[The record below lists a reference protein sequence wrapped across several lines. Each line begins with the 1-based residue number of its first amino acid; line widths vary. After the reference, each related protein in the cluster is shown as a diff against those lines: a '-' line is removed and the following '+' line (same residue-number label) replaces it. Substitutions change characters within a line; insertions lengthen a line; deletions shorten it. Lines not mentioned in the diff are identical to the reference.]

1 MESRSRLGGVDAAR
15 PVSGRKEEMSVRV
28 VFFDDMRGS
37 TLLKELLADQSD
49 EEAFHALRREH
60 DRLVGDVVTRDG
72 AGEVVKSTGDGMIAL
87 FERPSVAVERA
98 IEIQDRMHEHPHL
111 RVRIGLDIGEVK
123 VESVDGR
130 PVDVFGRHVDWS
142 ARAMALASDG
152 HICVTR
158 PVYDDAFS
166 WLTKK
171 RIAWKQHGS
180 YQVKRGEPPLE
191 IFEPYNA
198 NITRPLRRLRGEKM
212 VTARGKAAASPSRA
226 PAARPA
232 PAPAASPVAVMRPWE
247 MVARDGR
254 EFAAKGAGVMYWFR
268 VPLGGLA
275 YPEGFRNFLLPALEN
290 ERITKIR
297 FVLDATV
304 PPIRQFWKDLV
315 LPLIGE
321 WADRRGGL
329 PPAEQRGD
337 RGRMMIDEGGG
348 RTLSWIFVD
357 LSREFTPC
365 FKLLVQDPDSDETM
379 QSEAQI
385 FLATAARSVW
395 LADGSEQTIKV
406 PDAVL
411 RIRPGEHE
419 ALLHALNAV
428 ANQWDS
434 LFI

>member
-1 MESRSRLGGVDAAR
+1 MR
-15 PVSGRKEEMSVRV
+15 VRV

-37 TLLKELLADQSD
+37 TLLKELLAEQSD

-72 AGEVVKSTGDGMIAL
+72 AGEVVKSTGDGLIAL
-87 FERPSVAVERA
+87 FDRPSLAVERA

-111 RVRIGLDIGEVK
+111 RVRIGLDVGEVK
-123 VESVDGR
+123 VESVSGR

-142 ARAMALASDG
+142 SRAMSLGADG

-158 PVYDDAFS
+158 PVYNDAFS

-171 RIAWKQHGS
+171 RIAWKDHGS
-180 YQVKRGEPPLE
+180 YQFKRGEPALE

-198 NITRPLRRLRGEKM
+198 NITRPLRRLRGEKV
-212 VTARGKAAASPSRA
+212 VTARAGKTSVAAKR
-226 PAARPA
+226 PAAPPTAA
-232 PAPAASPVAVMRPWE
+232 PLPVAVVRPWE

-254 EFAAKGAGVMYWFR
+254 DFAANGAGVMYWFR
-268 VPLGGLA
+268 VPLGGIA
-275 YPEGFRNFLLPALEN
+275 YPEGFRNFLQPALEN

-304 PPIRQFWKDLV
+304 PPIRRFWTDLV
-315 LPLIGE
+315 LPLVAE
-321 WADRRGGL
+321 WAERRG
-329 PPAEQRGD
+329 ESHVVEERGE
-337 RGRMMIDEGGG
+337 RGRMTIAEDG
-348 RTLSWIFVD
+348 RALSWVFVD

-365 FKLLVQDPDSDETM
+365 FKLLVQDPDTDAVME
-379 QSEAQI
+379 SEAQV
-385 FLATAARSVW
+385 FLATASRTVW
-395 LADGSEQTIKV
+395 FADGTEQAIKI

-411 RIRPGEHE
+411 RIRRGEHE
-419 ALLHALNAV
+419 PLLNALNAV

>member
-1 MESRSRLGGVDAAR
+1 
-15 PVSGRKEEMSVRV
+15 VRV
-28 VFFDDMRGS
+28 VLFDDMRGS

-60 DRLVGDVVTRDG
+60 DRIVAEVIGGDG
-72 AGEVVKSTGDGMIAL
+72 AGAVIKSTGDGVLAL
-87 FERPSVAVERA
+87 FERPSLAVERA

-111 RVRIGLDIGEVK
+111 RVRIGLDVGEVK

-142 ARAMALASDG
+142 ARAMSLASDG

-158 PVYDDAFS
+158 AVYNDAFS

-171 RIAWKQHGS
+171 RIAWKEHGA

-198 NITRPLRRLRGEKM
+198 NITRPLRRLRGDKL
-212 VTARGKAAASPSRA
+212 TGARTRAAAPPRTA
-226 PAARPA
+226 AAAR
-232 PAPAASPVAVMRPWE
+232 AAIAPVAVVRPWE

-254 EFAAKGAGVMYWFR
+254 EFAANGAGAMYWFR
-268 VPLGGLA
+268 VPLGGVA
-275 YPEGFRNFLLPALEN
+275 YPEGFRNFLQPALEN

-297 FVLDATV
+297 FVLDRSL
-304 PPIRQFWKDLV
+304 PPIRRVWDDLV
-315 LPLIGE
+315 LPLVTE
-321 WADRRGGL
+321 WSAGRGDSQRR
-329 PPAEQRGD
+329 EERDD
-337 RGRMMIDEGGG
+337 RGRITLDPEGR

-365 FKLLVQDPDSDETM
+365 FKLLVQDLDSDEMMDT
-379 QSEAQI
+379 EAQI
-385 FLATAARSVW
+385 FLATATRSVW
-395 LADGSEQTIKV
+395 LADGTEEMIKV

-411 RIRPGEHE
+411 RVRRGEHE

>member
-1 MESRSRLGGVDAAR
+1 MVEGGRSFA
-15 PVSGRKEEMSVRV
+15 GREEELVVRV

-60 DRLVGDVVTRDG
+60 DRLVDEIITRDG
-72 AGEVVKSTGDGMIAL
+72 AGTVVKSTGDGLIAL
-87 FERPSVAVERA
+87 FDRPSVAVERA
-98 IEIQDRMHEHPHL
+98 IEIQDCMHEHPHL
-111 RVRIGLDIGEVK
+111 RVRIGLDLGEIK
-123 VESVDGR
+123 VESVAGR

-142 ARAMALASDG
+142 ARAMSLAADG
-152 HICVTR
+152 HVCVTR

-171 RIAWKQHGS
+171 RIAWKTHGL
-180 YQVKRGEPPLE
+180 YRVKRGETPLE

-198 NITRPLRRLRGEKM
+198 NITRPLRRLRGEK
-212 VTARGKAAASPSRA
+212 VPALRPAKARAGGAQPVGSAAPARA
-226 PAARPA
+226 PQ
-232 PAPAASPVAVMRPWE
+232 VAVVRPWE

-254 EFAAKGAGVMYWFR
+254 DFAANGAGVMYWFR
-268 VPLGGLA
+268 VPLGGVS
-275 YPEGFRNFLLPALEN
+275 YVEGFRHFLQPALEN

-297 FVLDATV
+297 FVLDASV
-304 PPIRQFWKDLV
+304 PPIRRVWTDLV
-315 LPLIGE
+315 LPLVSE
-321 WADRRGGL
+321 WAEGRNTPLAREER
-329 PPAEQRGD
+329 PE
-337 RGRMMIDEGGG
+337 RGRVTIDEAGG

-365 FKLLVQDPDSDETM
+365 FKLLVQDPDSDEVM
-379 QSEAQI
+379 DSEAQI
-385 FLATAARSVW
+385 FLSTAARSVW
-395 LADGSEQTIKV
+395 LADGTEQVIRV

-411 RIRPGEHE
+411 RIRRGENE

>member
-1 MESRSRLGGVDAAR
+1 
-15 PVSGRKEEMSVRV
+15 VRV
-28 VFFDDMRGS
+28 VFFDDMRSS

-60 DRLVGDVVTRDG
+60 DRLVGDVITRDG
-72 AGEVVKSTGDGMIAL
+72 AGEVVKSTGDGVIAL

-98 IEIQDRMHEHPHL
+98 VEIQDRMHEHPHL
-111 RVRIGLDIGEVK
+111 RVRIGLDVGEVK
-123 VESVDGR
+123 VESVAGR

-142 ARAMALASDG
+142 ARAMSLASDG

-180 YQVKRGEPPLE
+180 YQLKRGEPPLE
-191 IFEPYNA
+191 LFEPYNA

-212 VTARGKAAASPSRA
+212 AVARPKVAAAGSRA
-226 PAARPA
+226 AAAA
-232 PAPAASPVAVMRPWE
+232 PPTAAPPPVAVMRPWE

-254 EFAAKGAGVMYWFR
+254 DFAAHGAGVMYWFR
-268 VPLGGLA
+268 VPLGGVA
-275 YPEGFRNFLLPALEN
+275 YPEGFRNFLQPALEN
-290 ERITKIR
+290 DRITKIR
-297 FVLDATV
+297 FVLDSTV
-304 PPIRQFWKDLV
+304 PPIRRVWTDLV
-315 LPLIGE
+315 VPLVTE
-321 WADRRGGL
+321 WAGRRGASPL
-329 PPAEQRGD
+329 VEEQRGG
-337 RGRMMIDEGGG
+337 GRMVIEGDLQ

-365 FKLLVQDPDSDETM
+365 FKILVQDPDSDEVM
-379 QSEAQI
+379 RSEAQI

-395 LADGSEQTIKV
+395 LADGTEQVIKV

-419 ALLHALNAV
+419 ALLHALNSV

-434 LFI
+434 LFL

>member
-1 MESRSRLGGVDAAR
+1 M
-15 PVSGRKEEMSVRV
+15 RV
-28 VFFDDMRGS
+28 VFFDDMRSS

-60 DRLVGDVVTRDG
+60 DRLVGDVITRDG
-72 AGEVVKSTGDGMIAL
+72 AGEVVKSTGDGVIAL

-98 IEIQDRMHEHPHL
+98 VEIQDRMHEHPHL
-111 RVRIGLDIGEVK
+111 RVRIGLDVGEVK
-123 VESVDGR
+123 VESVAGR

-142 ARAMALASDG
+142 ARAMSLASDG

-180 YQVKRGEPPLE
+180 YQLKRGEPPLE
-191 IFEPYNA
+191 LFEPYNA

-212 VTARGKAAASPSRA
+212 AVARPKVAAAGSRA
-226 PAARPA
+226 AAAA
-232 PAPAASPVAVMRPWE
+232 PPTAAPPPVAVMRPWE

-254 EFAAKGAGVMYWFR
+254 DFAAHGAGVMYWFR
-268 VPLGGLA
+268 VPLGGVA
-275 YPEGFRNFLLPALEN
+275 YPEGFRNFLQPALEN
-290 ERITKIR
+290 DRITKIR
-297 FVLDATV
+297 FVLDSTV
-304 PPIRQFWKDLV
+304 PPIRRVWTDLV
-315 LPLIGE
+315 VPLVTE
-321 WADRRGGL
+321 WAGRRGASPL
-329 PPAEQRGD
+329 VEEQRGG
-337 RGRMMIDEGGG
+337 GRMVIEGDLQ

-365 FKLLVQDPDSDETM
+365 FKILVQDPDSDEVM
-379 QSEAQI
+379 RSEAQI

-395 LADGSEQTIKV
+395 LADGTEQVIKV

-419 ALLHALNAV
+419 ALLHALNSV

-434 LFI
+434 LFL

>member
-1 MESRSRLGGVDAAR
+1 MR
-15 PVSGRKEEMSVRV
+15 VRV

-37 TLLKELLADQSD
+37 TLLKELLAEQSD

-60 DRLVGDVVTRDG
+60 DRIVADVIERDG
-72 AGEVVKSTGDGMIAL
+72 AGTVIKSTGDGVLAL

-98 IEIQDRMHEHPHL
+98 IEIQDRTHEHPHL
-111 RVRIGLDIGEVK
+111 RVRIGLDVGEVK
-123 VESVDGR
+123 VESLDGR

-142 ARAMALASDG
+142 ARAMSLASEG

-158 PVYDDAFS
+158 PVYNDAFS

-171 RIAWKQHGS
+171 RIAWKEHGA
-180 YQVKRGEPPLE
+180 YQVKPGEPPLE
-191 IFEPYNA
+191 VFEPYNA
-198 NITRPLRRLRGEKM
+198 NITRPLRRLRGEKL
-212 VTARGKAAASPSRA
+212 A
-226 PAARPA
+226 PARRTIRPTRA
-232 PAPAASPVAVMRPWE
+232 EQSRTSLAAGNSGAPVAVVRPWE

-254 EFAAKGAGVMYWFR
+254 EFAANGEGAMYWFR
-268 VPLGGLA
+268 VPLGGVA
-275 YPEGFRNFLLPALEN
+275 YPEGFRNFLQPALEN

-297 FVLDATV
+297 FVLDRSAL
-304 PPIRQFWKDLV
+304 PIRRVWNDLV
-315 LPLIGE
+315 LPLVAGWSE
-321 WADRRGGL
+321 SRGDSH
-329 PPAEQRGD
+329 PREEQDD
-337 RGRMMIDEGGG
+337 RGRITLSPDGG

-365 FKLLVQDPDSDETM
+365 FKLLVQDLDSDEMMDT
-379 QSEAQI
+379 EAQV
-385 FLATAARSVW
+385 FLATATRSVW
-395 LADGSEQTIKV
+395 LADGSEEMIKV

-411 RIRPGEHE
+411 RIRRGEHE

>member
-1 MESRSRLGGVDAAR
+1 MR
-15 PVSGRKEEMSVRV
+15 VRV

-60 DRLVGDVVTRDG
+60 DRIVAEVIGRDG
-72 AGEVVKSTGDGMIAL
+72 AGTVVKSTGDGVLGL
-87 FERPSVAVERA
+87 FDRPSVAVERA

-111 RVRIGLDIGEVK
+111 RVRIGLDVGEVK
-123 VESVDGR
+123 VESLDGR

-142 ARAMALASDG
+142 ARAMSLASDG

-158 PVYDDAFS
+158 PIYNDAFS

-171 RIAWKQHGS
+171 RIAWKEHGA

-198 NITRPLRRLRGEKM
+198 NITRPLRRLRGEKL
-212 VTARGKAAASPSRA
+212 TGARTRAAASPRT
-226 PAARPA
+226 
-232 PAPAASPVAVMRPWE
+232 AASASAAIAPVAVVRPWE

-254 EFAAKGAGVMYWFR
+254 EFAAKGAGAMYWFR
-268 VPLGGLA
+268 VPLGGVA
-275 YPEGFRNFLLPALEN
+275 YPEGFRNFLQPALEN

-297 FVLDATV
+297 FVLDRSL
-304 PPIRQFWKDLV
+304 PPIRRVWDDLV
-315 LPLIGE
+315 LPLVTE
-321 WADRRGGL
+321 WSAGRGDSQRR
-329 PPAEQRGD
+329 EERDD
-337 RGRMMIDEGGG
+337 RGRITLDPEGR

-365 FKLLVQDPDSDETM
+365 FKLLVQDLDSDEMMDT
-379 QSEAQI
+379 EAQI
-385 FLATAARSVW
+385 FLATATRSVW
-395 LADGSEQTIKV
+395 LADGTEEMIKV

-411 RIRPGEHE
+411 RVRRGEHE

>member
-1 MESRSRLGGVDAAR
+1 VDGAAHFA
-15 PVSGRKEEMSVRV
+15 GREEEMCVRV

-37 TLLKELLADQSD
+37 TMLKELLADQSD

-72 AGEVVKSTGDGMIAL
+72 AGQVVKSTGDGLIAL
-87 FERPSVAVERA
+87 FDRPSLAVERA

-111 RVRIGLDIGEVK
+111 HVRIGLDVGEVK
-123 VESVDGR
+123 VESLDGR

-142 ARAMALASDG
+142 ARAMSLASDG

-158 PVYDDAFS
+158 PVYNDAFS

-171 RIAWKQHGS
+171 RIAWKEHGA

-191 IFEPYNA
+191 LFEPYNA
-198 NITRPLRRLRGEKM
+198 NITRPLRRLRGEKI
-212 VTARGKAAASPSRA
+212 VTARPARARTADKTAAAPATTA
-226 PAARPA
+226 PAA
-232 PAPAASPVAVMRPWE
+232 VAVMRPWE

-254 EFAAKGAGVMYWFR
+254 EFAGNGAGVMYWFR
-268 VPLGGLA
+268 VPLGGVA
-275 YPEGFRNFLLPALEN
+275 YPEGFRNFLQPALEN

-297 FVLDATV
+297 FVLDASV
-304 PPIRQFWKDLV
+304 PPIRRVWTDLV
-315 LPLIGE
+315 VPLVTEWGDRHGE
-321 WADRRGGL
+321 SL
-329 PPAEQRGD
+329 SIEERGD
-337 RGRMMIDEGGG
+337 RGRIRLDEGGA
-348 RTLSWIFVD
+348 RTLSWVFVD

-365 FKLLVQDPDSDETM
+365 FKLLVQDVDTDEVM

-395 LADGSEQTIKV
+395 LADGTEQVIKV

-411 RIRPGEHE
+411 RIRRGEHE
-419 ALLHALNAV
+419 PLLHALNAV

-434 LFI
+434 LFL

>member
-1 MESRSRLGGVDAAR
+1 M
-15 PVSGRKEEMSVRV
+15 EEMCVRV

-37 TLLKELLADQSD
+37 TLLKELLAEHSD
-49 EEAFHALRREH
+49 EDAFHALRREH
-60 DRLVGDVVTRDG
+60 DRLVGDVIERDG
-72 AGEVVKSTGDGMIAL
+72 AGAVIKSTGDGLIAL

-98 IEIQDRMHEHPHL
+98 IEIQDRIHEHPHL
-111 RVRIGLDIGEVK
+111 RVRIGLDVGEVK

-130 PVDVFGRHVDWS
+130 AVDVFGRHVDWS
-142 ARAMALASDG
+142 ARAMSLAADG

-158 PVYDDAFS
+158 SVYNDAFS

-171 RIAWKQHGS
+171 RIAWKEHGA

-198 NITRPLRRLRGEKM
+198 NITRPLRRLRGEKL
-212 VTARGKAAASPSRA
+212 TGARTRAAAPSRTA
-226 PAARPA
+226 AAVSPAVA
-232 PAPAASPVAVMRPWE
+232 PVAVVRPWE

-254 EFAAKGAGVMYWFR
+254 EFAANGAGAMYWFR
-268 VPLGGLA
+268 VPLGGVA
-275 YPEGFRNFLLPALEN
+275 YPEGFRNFLQPALEN

-297 FVLDATV
+297 FVLDRSL
-304 PPIRQFWKDLV
+304 PPIRRVWDDLV
-315 LPLIGE
+315 LPLVTE
-321 WADRRGGL
+321 WCERRGDSHTRD
-329 PPAEQRGD
+329 ERDD
-337 RGRMMIDEGGG
+337 RGRIALDGESG

-365 FKLLVQDPDSDETM
+365 FKLLVQDLDSDEMMDT
-379 QSEAQI
+379 EAQI
-385 FLATAARSVW
+385 FLATATRSVW
-395 LADGSEQTIKV
+395 LADGSEEMIKV

-411 RIRPGEHE
+411 RVRRGEHE

>member
-1 MESRSRLGGVDAAR
+1 MLPAV
-15 PVSGRKEEMSVRV
+15 EEMCVRV

-37 TLLKELLADQSD
+37 TLLKELLAEQSD
-49 EEAFHALRREH
+49 EEAFHELRRVH
-60 DRLVGDVVTRDG
+60 DRIVTDVIQREG
-72 AGEVVKSTGDGMIAL
+72 AGTVIKSTGDGVLAL
-87 FERPSVAVERA
+87 FERPSLAVERA

-111 RVRIGLDIGEVK
+111 RVRIGLDVGEVK
-123 VESVDGR
+123 VESLDGR

-142 ARAMALASDG
+142 ARAMTLASDG

-158 PVYDDAFS
+158 PVYNDAFS

-171 RIAWKQHGS
+171 RIAWKEHGA

-191 IFEPYNA
+191 VFEPYNA
-198 NITRPLRRLRGEKM
+198 NITRPLRRLRGEK
-212 VTARGKAAASPSRA
+212 VAGARSRG
-226 PAARPA
+226 AARPA
-232 PAPAASPVAVMRPWE
+232 AAAAARNSPVAVVRPWE

-254 EFAAKGAGVMYWFR
+254 DFAANGAGAMYWFR
-268 VPLGGLA
+268 VPLGGVA
-275 YPEGFRNFLLPALEN
+275 YPEGFRNFLQPALEN

-297 FVLDATV
+297 FVLDRSA
-304 PPIRQFWKDLV
+304 PPIRRVWNDLV
-315 LPLIGE
+315 LPLVAE
-321 WADRRGGL
+321 WT
-329 PPAEQRGD
+329 AERGD
-337 RGRMMIDEGGG
+337 SGRREERDERGRIALDPEGR

-365 FKLLVQDPDSDETM
+365 FKLLVQDLDSDETM
-379 QSEAQI
+379 DTEAQI
-385 FLATAARSVW
+385 FLATATRSVW
-395 LADGSEQTIKV
+395 LADGTEEMIKV

-411 RIRPGEHE
+411 RVRRGEHE

>member
-1 MESRSRLGGVDAAR
+1 MLPAM
-15 PVSGRKEEMSVRV
+15 EEMCVRV

-37 TLLKELLADQSD
+37 TLLKELLAEQSD
-49 EEAFHALRREH
+49 EEAFHELRRAH
-60 DRLVGDVVTRDG
+60 DRIVTDVIQREG
-72 AGEVVKSTGDGMIAL
+72 AGTVIKSTGDGVLAL
-87 FERPSVAVERA
+87 FERPSLAVERA

-111 RVRIGLDIGEVK
+111 RVRIGLDVGEVK
-123 VESVDGR
+123 VESLDGR

-142 ARAMALASDG
+142 ARAMTLASDG

-158 PVYDDAFS
+158 PVYNDAFS

-171 RIAWKQHGS
+171 RIAWKEHGA

-191 IFEPYNA
+191 VFEPYNA
-198 NITRPLRRLRGEKM
+198 NITRPLRRLRGEK
-212 VTARGKAAASPSRA
+212 VAGARSRG
-226 PAARPA
+226 AARPA
-232 PAPAASPVAVMRPWE
+232 AATAAGNSPVAVVRPWE

-254 EFAAKGAGVMYWFR
+254 DFAANGAGAMYWFR
-268 VPLGGLA
+268 VPLGGVA
-275 YPEGFRNFLLPALEN
+275 YPEGFRNFLRPALEN

-297 FVLDATV
+297 FVLDRSA
-304 PPIRQFWKDLV
+304 PPIRRVWNDLV
-315 LPLIGE
+315 LPLVAE
-321 WADRRGGL
+321 WT
-329 PPAEQRGD
+329 AERGD
-337 RGRMMIDEGGG
+337 SERREERDERGRIALDPEGR

-365 FKLLVQDPDSDETM
+365 FKLLVQDLDSDETM
-379 QSEAQI
+379 DTEAQI
-385 FLATAARSVW
+385 FLATATRSVW
-395 LADGSEQTIKV
+395 LADGTEEMIKV

-411 RIRPGEHE
+411 RVRRGEHE